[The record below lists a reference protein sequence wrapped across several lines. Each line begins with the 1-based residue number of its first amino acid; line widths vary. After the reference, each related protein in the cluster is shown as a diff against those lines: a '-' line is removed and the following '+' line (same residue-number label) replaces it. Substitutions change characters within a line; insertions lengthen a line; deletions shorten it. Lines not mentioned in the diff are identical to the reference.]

1 MELAGDG
8 YTNRD
13 REDRQGV
20 SAVIA
25 DGAVG
30 LTLDGV
36 IIDIDIAVT
45 QTNVWGDR
53 NASGSLE
60 GISTGDTNAQVAR
73 VKRGLELI
81 DTSIRETSPTTE
93 NWPTE

>member
-1 MELAGDG
+1 MELAGDS

-20 SAVIA
+20 SAVVA
-25 DGAVG
+25 NGAIG
-30 LTLDGV
+30 LALNGV
-36 IIDIDIAVT
+36 VIDIDIAVT

-60 GISTGDTNAQVAR
+60 GISTGDTNA
-73 VKRGLELI
+73 
-81 DTSIRETSPTTE
+81 
-93 NWPTE
+93 